1 MAAVDIDW
9 QAQRDVLSSNRY
21 MFENHVA
28 CDVTFFIGKH
38 RQEVTAHKYVLIS
51 RSSVFYAMLC
61 GLLQETGPI
70 NIPDIDP
77 DVFKQLLRFLY
88 FEAFEPDGDSILAL
102 LYAAKKY
109 AVESLVNKCVSWLK
123 EGISVD
129 NVCSILHQAQA
140 FDQQDLRSK
149 CLEFIMNN
157 GSSVLKHP
165 SFRNLSSECV
175 EMVISQDELCAEED
189 EVYEA
194 MKDWAETECT
204 RINIQSSAENMRKVL
219 GERKNLIRFS
229 IMDGK
234 YFANKVASDNILTAD
249 EKVTILRH
257 FLSSEGA
264 EYLQAARKPKF
275 QEMQRVIRFS
285 TNGPA
290 SSTGSILHAI
300 EFRCSKE
307 VLLHGIILY
316 GAMEKQINCNSCGMA
331 MRNNYYCN
339 SCGQLSENKTCCP
352 HCGGLT
358 LHYYC
363 NYCGG
368 THQRDNV
375 CNSCGRNGQYCSNCG
390 NWIKSLVSNEV
401 VVQLLDESK
410 RLIISKKCQK
420 TTAESEL
427 LEVMFDDPSVLKKNW
442 YTITTVMSISSTTR
456 CGVNGK
462 KVVSLGDGQLIE
474 FRDSSLSATDTN
486 VSSGQIPGLLLSRR
500 Q

>member
-1 MAAVDIDW
+1 
-9 QAQRDVLSSNRY
+9 

-28 CDVTFFIGKH
+28 CDVKFFIGKQ

-61 GLLQETGPI
+61 GLLQETGPT
-70 NIPDIDP
+70 NIPDIEP

-88 FEAFEPDGDSILAL
+88 FEVFEPDGDYILAL

-109 AVESLVNKCVSWLK
+109 AIESLVNKCVSWLK
-123 EGISVD
+123 EEISVD
-129 NVCSILHQAQA
+129 NVCSILQQAHT
-140 FDQQDLRSK
+140 FDQKDLRSK

-194 MKDWAETECT
+194 MKVWAETECT
-204 RINIQSSAENMRKVL
+204 RTHIQSSAENMRHVL
-219 GERKNLIRFS
+219 GDRKHLIRFS
-229 IMDGK
+229 FMDEK
-234 YFANKVASDNILTAD
+234 YFANKVASDNILTAEEKVNIFRHFHSSED
-249 EKVTILRH
+249 EK
-257 FLSSEGA
+257 
-264 EYLQAARKPKF
+264 YLPAARKPRF

-285 TNGPA
+285 TNGFA

-316 GAMEKQINCNSCGMA
+316 GAMQSKCNSCGMEIWKQ
-331 MRNNYYCN
+331 YCCK
-339 SCGQLSENKTCCP
+339 SCGRQSESKSLCP
-352 HCGGLT
+352 YCGGLT
-358 LHYYC
+358 LLCYC

-368 THQRDNV
+368 IYQSENV
-375 CNSCGRNGQYCSNCG
+375 CNNCGQSGHYCSNCE
-390 NWIKSLVSNEV
+390 NRQECLVPNIVISNTI
-401 VVQLLDESK
+401 VQLLDESK
-410 RLIISKKCQK
+410 RIIISMKCQK
-420 TTAESEL
+420 ASAENEL
-427 LEVMFDDPSVLKKNW
+427 LEVMFDDPIALKKNW
-442 YTITTVMSISSTTR
+442 YTITTVMSISDTTLS
-456 CGVNGK
+456 GVNGK
-462 KVVSLGDGQLIE
+462 KVVSLGDGQLTE
-474 FRDSSLSATDTN
+474 FRDSLLSATDTN

>member
-1 MAAVDIDW
+1 M
-9 QAQRDVLSSNRY
+9 L
-21 MFENHVA
+21 ENHVA
-28 CDVTFFIGKH
+28 CDVTFFIGKQ

-70 NIPDIDP
+70 NIPDIEP

-88 FEAFEPDGDSILAL
+88 FEVFEPDGESILAL

-129 NVCSILHQAQA
+129 NVCSILQQAHTL
-140 FDQQDLRSK
+140 DEQDLRSK
-149 CLEFIMNN
+149 CLEFIMDN
-157 GSSVLKHP
+157 GSSVLKHS

-175 EMVISQDELCAEED
+175 ELVISQDELCAEED

-194 MKDWAETECT
+194 MKDWAETE
-204 RINIQSSAENMRKVL
+204 QVL

-249 EKVTILRH
+249 EKVNIFRH
-257 FLSSEGA
+257 FHNSEDA
-264 EYLQAARKPKF
+264 KYLQVARKPKF
-275 QEMQRVIRFS
+275 QEMQRVVRFS

-290 SSTGSILHAI
+290 SSTGSMLHAI

-316 GAMEKQINCNSCGMA
+316 GAMQRKCNSCGMA
-331 MRNNYYCN
+331 IRKFYYCN
-339 SCGQLSENKTCCP
+339 SCGCQSESKTCC
-352 HCGGLT
+352 GELS
-358 LHYYC
+358 LIYYC
-363 NYCGG
+363 NYCGR
-368 THQRDNV
+368 THQNENF
-375 CNSCGRNGQYCSNCG
+375 CNYCSRSGQYCSNCG
-390 NWIKSLVSNEV
+390 NWQEYLVPDAAISDT

-410 RLIISKKCQK
+410 RIIISMKCQK

-427 LEVMFDDPSVLKKNW
+427 LEVLFDDPVVLKKNW
-442 YTITTVMSISSTTR
+442 YTITTVMSIYGTTR
-456 CGVNGK
+456 SGVNGE